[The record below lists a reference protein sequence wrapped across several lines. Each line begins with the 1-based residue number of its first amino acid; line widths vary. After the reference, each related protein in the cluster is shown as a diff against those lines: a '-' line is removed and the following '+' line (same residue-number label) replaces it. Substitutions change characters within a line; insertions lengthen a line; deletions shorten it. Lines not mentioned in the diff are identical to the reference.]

1 MKIFAKIGSV
11 ILILAS
17 LIGAFGLGCY
27 YTELNQENKTEIF
40 EPQQPEEVD
49 LQLPGETVTREH
61 IVHEIESTL
70 EKISEFSTYSSK
82 YTITDG
88 DKFARKWIDE
98 WNIPGATNSIQVTAS
113 GIVKVGYD
121 FNDIKKDVDFDNK
134 KIHISLPEIKVLEN
148 HVIWDSIKV
157 VENNNIL
164 HPISFSQYQD
174 IISGIEKSG
183 LEDAINKGLLEQG
196 EESIKELLLIFLSD
210 FEGFEVIFL

>member
-27 YTELNQENKTEIF
+27 YTELDQENKTEIF
-40 EPQQPEEVD
+40 EPQQSEEVD
-49 LQLPGETVTREH
+49 LELPGETVTREH

-70 EKISEFSTYSSK
+70 NKISEFSTYSSK

-174 IISGIEKSG
+174 IISGIEKDG

-196 EESIKELLLIFLSD
+196 EESIKELLLLFLSD

>member
-40 EPQQPEEVD
+40 EPQQSEEVD

>member
-40 EPQQPEEVD
+40 EPQQSEEVD

-113 GIVKVGYD
+113 GIVKVGYN

>member
-40 EPQQPEEVD
+40 EPQQSEEVD

-70 EKISEFSTYSSK
+70 EKISEFSTYSLK

-88 DKFARKWIDE
+88 DNFARKWIDE

-121 FNDIKKDVDFDNK
+121 FNDIRKDVDFDNK

>member
-40 EPQQPEEVD
+40 EPQQSEEVD

-134 KIHISLPEIKVLEN
+134 KIYISLPEIKVLEN

-196 EESIKELLLIFLSD
+196 EESIKELLLVFLSD